1 MQFCKTFRQTQ
12 WNFKLRAFVVS
23 FRRSNQVI
31 KRILRR
37 NELYFLPVPTIF
49 LRKSDPSNL
58 PLEFCNTFGNS
69 WFFAKLNSHI
79 SCNCK
84 NVQILLFVTFLY
96 KINEFIA
103 AMVNSDFNVLRSNNL
118 IRMIDLFRF
127 LRINHLHSSLTTEVF
142 IKVN

>member
-23 FRRSNQVI
+23 FRRSNQV
-31 KRILRR
+31 KRIFRR

-118 IRMIDLFRF
+118 IRMIYFSFILIF
-127 LRINHLHSSLTTEVF
+127 STTLAWTNDF
-142 IKVN
+142 F

>member
-23 FRRSNQVI
+23 FRRSNQV
-31 KRILRR
+31 KRIFRR
-37 NELYFLPVPTIF
+37 HELYFLPVPTIF

-118 IRMIDLFRF
+118 IRMIYFSFILIF
-127 LRINHLHSSLTTEVF
+127 STTLA
-142 IKVN
+142 